1 MAKNVIMPALGMA
14 QETGILLQWLK
25 QPGEIVTKGEA
36 LMEVETDKATVEI
49 EAPASGMLQN
59 VTAAPGDE
67 VPVGQIIAVIMA
79 PGEASPPP
87 PASPTQPPQMVTSVA
102 AGDPPAKSTSV
113 SPVAARIAAENNI
126 DVRNI
131 TPQDGTRVQKAD
143 VLAWLETTQ
152 VDPTAS
158 PRVLASPKARRLAAE
173 IGLDLARVAGSGPA
187 GAVSAADVAAAAA
200 VEPPPTPVAVPTAV
214 DAPTLPINNIW
225 RVAAGRVTDS
235 WTTTPHFY
243 LNREVDAGQ
252 LIAWRQAAQARLAEK
267 ITFTDLLTKL
277 VAITLSQYPRLNG
290 MWRDGDIVLNKE
302 INIGLAVAIEAGL
315 TVPVIRRA
323 NQLSLKELARQR
335 QTLVAKAQAGKLSL
349 QELSDG
355 TFTISNLGMYG
366 IDSFS
371 PIINPPQAAILAVGR
386 IAERVVAVNGQP
398 VVQPR
403 MALTLSCDHRVVDGA
418 GGARFM
424 QTLVEFIEEPLRT
437 LK

>member
-14 QETGILLQWLK
+14 QETGILLQWLR

-59 VTAAPGDE
+59 VTAAAGDE
-67 VPVGQIIAVIMA
+67 VPVGQIIAVIVA

-87 PASPTQPPQMVTSVA
+87 QASPAQPPQIVTSVA
-102 AGDPPAKSTSV
+102 AGDPPAKSPSV

-126 DVRNI
+126 DVREI
-131 TPQDGTRVQKAD
+131 TPQYGTRVQKAD
-143 VLAWLETTQ
+143 VLAWLETAR
-152 VDPTAS
+152 VVPTAS

-173 IGLDLARVAGSGPA
+173 IGLDLALVAGSGPA
-187 GAVSAADVAAAAA
+187 GAVSAADVTAAAAA
-200 VEPPPTPVAVPTAV
+200 PPPTPAAVPTAV
-214 DAPTLPINNIW
+214 DAATLPMNNIW
-225 RVAAGRVTDS
+225 RVAARRVTDS

-277 VAITLSQYPRLNG
+277 LALTLSQYPRLNG
-290 MWRDGDIVLNKE
+290 MWRDGDIVLNEE

-323 NQLSLKELARQR
+323 NQLSLQELARQR
-335 QTLVAKAQAGKLSL
+335 QTLVAKAQAGKLSA

-386 IAERVVAVNGQP
+386 IAERVVAVNGRP

-418 GGARFM
+418 GGAQFM